1 MPFKTAPLILALM
14 SAVAFTMAFISVG
27 VLLLSIS
34 FALMG
39 SLALG
44 LLVFVCTK
52 RLLKRRIANRLKHD
66 RLHSI

>member
-27 VLLLSIS
+27 VRLLSIS
-34 FALMG
+34 FALIG

-44 LLVFVCTK
+44 MLVFVSAR
-52 RLLKRRIANRLKHD
+52 RLLKRRIASRLEHD

>member
-44 LLVFVCTK
+44 MLLFVWTK
-52 RLLKRRIANRLKHD
+52 RLLKRRIANRLEHD